1 MIFADHHELA
11 RPAAELFLNP
21 PPCPSPTRGEGTL
34 WHAPSS
40 FRGTCG
46 RKLIRCHHLV
56 AGVSKGALLRFP
68 PPLWGRDREGGYER
82 AREGAT
88 STHHIFSLAFVT
100 TSDHRVVSSA
110 SSRLNVSPGVVV
122 VSKPSAASLSF
133 MSGSAA
139 IASAAV

>member
-34 WHAPSS
+34 WHGPSS

-68 PPLWGRDREGGYER
+68 PPLWGRDREGVTNVQEKGR
-82 AREGAT
+82 RQ
-88 STHHIFSLAFVT
+88 HIT
-100 TSDHRVVSSA
+100 SSA
-110 SSRLNVSPGVVV
+110 WPSSPRPTTAWSRRQARG
-122 VSKPSAASLSF
+122 
-133 MSGSAA
+133 
-139 IASAAV
+139 